1 MFSLMGYQLF
11 ICIQCSM
18 CNAEGF
24 CVIMGCLFVNTSVM
38 TTATQTVNTKSQY
51 PKASVLASFQ
61 IKKITF

>member
-1 MFSLMGYQLF
+1 
-11 ICIQCSM
+11 M

-24 CVIMGCLFVNTSVM
+24 YVIMGCLLVNTSVM

-51 PKASVLASFQ
+51 LKASVLASFQ